1 MLTASPDMVLVVTKP
16 VLGRSDLIFFGHDRA
31 LTCFWTILVLFEKKK
46 VQKVQKKEIWKKTE
60 FCSKTRAPAA
70 QTFLLSARVKYTVVN
85 ISLNGW
91 PPPTI
96 FSKTFC
102 WRRSAM
108 AGGWFTPKKFVCF
121 FFVEIFLH
129 IFSFNIF
136 SSRKKLAV
144 KSDFLKLSPPPSSA
158 RICFARLSYVYMW
171 RAAQNW

>member
-1 MLTASPDMVLVVTKP
+1 MSNDGVLIGVLHPRRLLWVLSRILRTRASAWSSTKSQDIICYNVSPRSLMLTSWRRCQFLQVLT
-16 VLGRSDLIFFGHDRA
+16 FGA
-31 LTCFWTILVLFEKKK
+31 VCKKN
-46 VQKVQKKEIWKKTE
+46 VQKDQKKEIRKKTE

-70 QTFLLSARVKYTVVN
+70 QTLLLSARVKYTVVN

-121 FFVEIFLH
+121 FSLKFFLH

-144 KSDFLKLSPPPSSA
+144 
-158 RICFARLSYVYMW
+158 
-171 RAAQNW
+171 